1 MSDPLTERDMTIPE
15 TQEAKMGNGVPVH
28 SEPDDQT
35 FGNAFAE
42 PSEPVG

>member
-1 MSDPLTERDMTIPE
+1 MKYQRGLYQHVDVTTS
-15 TQEAKMGNGVPVH
+15 
-28 SEPDDQT
+28 DQT